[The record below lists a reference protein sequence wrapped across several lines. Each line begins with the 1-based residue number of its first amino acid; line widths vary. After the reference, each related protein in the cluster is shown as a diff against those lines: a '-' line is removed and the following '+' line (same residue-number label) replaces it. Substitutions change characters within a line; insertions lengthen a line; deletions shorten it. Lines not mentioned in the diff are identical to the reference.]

1 MSEFFDHL
9 RPDPGCEGR
18 SLPWTTAK
26 PLFQDAVVAYAPLYP
41 EYAKMK
47 TGRVVGSASDP
58 GSPHAR
64 LRDETVDVFIYSS
77 DNGTRRAQEETW
89 KYIQRHAAEIE
100 MALRRKLFAYHL
112 RNLEQ
117 FLNEYL
123 PESKAMQKY
132 WNEIETNVA
141 IREASAVDQFFKLAQ
156 ISIADTGLDECGFC
170 SFEFQTGWDRD
181 HGIGV
186 LMHKSH
192 VLASGGLGEL
202 IYSPK
207 QIVDSVKIVQSYSFD
222 EGDLRIA

>member
-1 MSEFFDHL
+1 MSEFLNNFQ
-9 RPDPGCEGR
+9 PDPECEGR

-26 PLFQDAVVAYAPLYP
+26 PLLHDTVVVYAPLYP

-47 TGRVVGSASDP
+47 TSRVVGSASDP
-58 GSPHAR
+58 GSPQAK
-64 LRDETVDVFIYSS
+64 LRGETVDVFIHSS
-77 DNGTRRAQEETW
+77 DDGSNVAHETAW
-89 KYIQRHAAEIE
+89 KYIQSHASEIE
-100 MALRRKLFAYHL
+100 TALRRKLFAYHL

-132 WNEIETNVA
+132 WKEIETNVA
-141 IREASAVDQFFKLAQ
+141 VRDVSAVDQLFKLAQ
-156 ISIADTGLDECGFC
+156 IGIADTGLDECGFC

-192 VLASGGLGEL
+192 VLASGGMGEL

-207 QIVDSVKIVQSYSFD
+207 HILESVKIVQGYSFD
-222 EGDLRIA
+222 DGDFRVS